1 MDELVAQIME
11 KTGVTAE
18 KAREM
23 IGVTTEWM
31 KDKLPESL
39 GDQVSAALSGAGEIA
54 SSAAGKA
61 TGVAGSAAGVATSA
75 ATTATE
81 KAGDLW
87 GKTKDTVTGFTSS
100 DDEQ

>member
-1 MDELVAQIME
+1 MDELIAQITE
-11 KTGVTAE
+11 KTGVSAE

-23 IGVTTEWM
+23 VGITKDWM
-31 KDKLPESL
+31 VDKLPETL
-39 GDQVSAALSGAGEIA
+39 ADQVEAALSGAGGMA

-61 TGVAGSAAGVATSA
+61 TGVASTAAGAATGA

-87 GKTKDTVTGFTSS
+87 GKTKDTVTGFTS
-100 DDEQ
+100 DDDK

>member
-1 MDELVAQIME
+1 MDDLIAQITE

-18 KAREM
+18 KAKEM

-39 GDQVSAALSGAGEIA
+39 ADQVTTALSGAGEMA

-61 TGVAGSAAGVATSA
+61 TDAAGSAAGVATSA
-75 ATTATE
+75 AGTATE

-87 GKTKDTVTGFTSS
+87 GKTKDTVTGFTSNK
-100 DDEQ
+100 DE

>member
-1 MDELVAQIME
+1 MDELIAQIME
-11 KTGVTAE
+11 KTGVTAD

-39 GDQVSAALSGAGEIA
+39 ADQVSTALAGAGDMA
-54 SSAAGKA
+54 SSAVDKSKDA
-61 TGVAGSAAGVATSA
+61 AGSAAGVATGA

-81 KAGDLW
+81 TAGGLWDKA
-87 GKTKDTVTGFTSS
+87 KDTVTGLTSS
-100 DDEQ
+100 KDE

>member
-1 MDELVAQIME
+1 MDELIAQITE

-18 KAREM
+18 KAKEM

-39 GDQVSAALSGAGEIA
+39 ADQVTTALSGAGEVA

-61 TGVAGSAAGVATSA
+61 TSAAGSAATVASGA
-75 ATTATE
+75 AATATE
-81 KAGDLW
+81 KAGGLW
-87 GKTKDTVTGFTSS
+87 DKAKDTATGFTSS
-100 DDEQ
+100 KDE